1 MTEAMMEAVT
11 AQQPRPR
18 EAVRRMAP
26 YVPPISGRQGKL
38 RLDFNENTVGASP
51 RVARLLQKLADPGFL
66 AVYPEYTEARERMA
80 SFLGV
85 GSDELLFTNG
95 TDEAIHSLINT
106 YVDAG
111 DEVVIPSPTYSMFR
125 FYVELAGAMPREI
138 PYRIP
143 DLAFPLD
150 ELLDAVSERTRAV
163 LIANPNNP
171 IGSGID
177 LDGIEEIA
185 ERAHKAA
192 VLIDEAYFE
201 FHNVTAIEMLA
212 LYPNIFVSRT
222 FSKAYGMA
230 GLRIGCLLSQA
241 ENIAAVAKGQSPYS
255 VNAVAA
261 ACALEAID
269 DQEYLRDYVR
279 EVLEARTLIC
289 EGLDRLSIAHY
300 PSCANFVLAQLGE
313 RSKEVCGNLRERG
326 ILIRDRGHEIPGAV
340 RITAGSKEQA
350 RRFLTVLE
358 EVL

>member
-1 MTEAMMEAVT
+1 MMKAVIG
-11 AQQPRPR
+11 QRPKPR
-18 EAVRRMAP
+18 EAVQRMAP
-26 YVPPISGRQGKL
+26 YVPPTSGRQGKL

-51 RVARLLQKLADPGFL
+51 RVARFLQKLADPEFL

-80 SFLGV
+80 RFLGV
-85 GSDELLFTNG
+85 NTAQLLFTNG

-125 FYVELAGAMPREI
+125 FYVELAGAVPREV
-138 PYRIP
+138 PYRVP

-150 ELLDAVSERTRAV
+150 ELLDAVSERTRVV

-171 IGSGID
+171 TGSGID
-177 LDGIEEIA
+177 LDAIEEIA
-185 ERAHKAA
+185 ERAHKAV

-201 FHNVTAIEMLA
+201 FYGVTAAEMLA
-212 LYPNIFVSRT
+212 LYPNLFVSRT

-241 ENIAAVAKGQSPYS
+241 ENIAAVSKGQSPYS

-261 ACALEAID
+261 ACALEAIE
-269 DQEYLRDYVR
+269 DQDYVR
-279 EVLEARTLIC
+279 GYVSEALEARTMIS
-289 EGLDRLSIAHY
+289 EGLDRLGVAHY

-313 RSKEVCGNLRERG
+313 RSKEICGELRERG
-326 ILIRDRGHEIPGAV
+326 ILIRDRSHEIPGAA
-340 RITAGSKEQA
+340 RITAGTKEQA
-350 RRFLTVLE
+350 RRFL
-358 EVL
+358 EVLQDVL